1 MNNFFET
8 HVGDVL
14 AETDIPRAD
23 LFIQTKF
30 VSLPHHKPFVPPYPP
45 YEGNKANEA
54 CQLSLFRSLEN
65 LKTTYVDAFLIN
77 APDLTVTPM
86 LALLKVLKN
95 AKTQRHARY
104 TGLCNVPTVHV
115 LEFLHKRA
123 PGVIQIVQNPL
134 HSPWDPEYKIHEY
147 CRAHGIQYNT
157 FHTLTT
163 SDRIIQDTRMQ
174 SIAKQREIP
183 AIINF
188 LQYCV
193 QSDITPL
200 IGARSE
206 KNLRSVMPVAIGEIE
221 PLSNSQMRTITR
233 LMAEQTIINRYRG
246 VTLLRRQ
253 EKQLKFKKGRE
264 KMTEDQKQQLVQS
277 IAEREKK
284 EQELVE
290 SAKIRARAMA
300 DRLRAEAGAAEVE
313 GKKKKAETL
322 ELLSRTVSG
331 KAGIETGEE
340 AKDTVVAS
348 EDMTEDG
355 ESVDEDEDE
364 DENQPTLK
372 GRQQRSQKRN

>member
-1 MNNFFET
+1 MNSFFET
-8 HVGDVL
+8 QVGDVL
-14 AETDIPRAD
+14 GETDIPRAD

-86 LALLKVLKN
+86 MRLLKVLKD
-95 AKTQRHARY
+95 AKKQRHVRY

-115 LEFLHKRA
+115 LDFLHKNA

-134 HSPWDPEYKIHEY
+134 HSPWDPEYKINEY

-157 FHTLTT
+157 FYTLTT
-163 SDRIIQDTRMQ
+163 SDRIIQDRRMQ
-174 SIAKQREIP
+174 YIAEKREIP
-183 AIINF
+183 SIINF

-206 KNLRSVMPVAIGEIE
+206 KNLRSVMPVATGEIE
-221 PLSNSQMRTITR
+221 PLSNPEMRTITR
-233 LMAEQTIINRYRG
+233 LMAEQTVINRYRSI
-246 VTLLRRQ
+246 TLLRRR
-253 EKQLKFKKGRE
+253 EKELKSKKGRE
-264 KMTEDQKQQLVQS
+264 KMTEDQKSQLLQS
-277 IAEREKK
+277 IDEREQK
-284 EQELVE
+284 EQEIVE
-290 SAKIRARAMA
+290 SAKIRAKAMA
-300 DRLRAEAGAAEVE
+300 DRLRAEAATAEAE
-313 GKKKKAETL
+313 EKKKKAEAL

-331 KAGIETGEE
+331 MTGTETEDK
-340 AKDTVVAS
+340 AKDDKAVAN
-348 EDMTEDG
+348 EDMSEEESVHEDEG
-355 ESVDEDEDE
+355 ES
-364 DENQPTLK
+364 QPTLK
-372 GRQQRSQKRN
+372 GRQRRS